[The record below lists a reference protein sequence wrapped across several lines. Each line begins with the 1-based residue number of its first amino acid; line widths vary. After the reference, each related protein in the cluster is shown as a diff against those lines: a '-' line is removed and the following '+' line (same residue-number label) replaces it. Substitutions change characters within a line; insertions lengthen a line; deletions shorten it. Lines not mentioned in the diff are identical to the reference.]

1 MYSPH
6 RGCVRTLRTLY
17 VYATLFIYSDAW
29 IHDDN
34 CNRFYC
40 ACSAMHSAD
49 YAAARCLTVRPSVH
63 LSHQYSTE
71 TCHQTFFTVG

>member
-40 ACSAMHSAD
+40 AVLCI
-49 YAAARCLTVRPSVH
+49 ARTMLP
-63 LSHQYSTE
+63 QDA
-71 TCHQTFFTVG
+71 